1 MQHHSVHFA
10 ASASGRQTRRSRRGA
25 FARLIR
31 GPEQGFAAA
40 PAGGRPDGRKANIT
54 RQYDVK
60 EAMGAQYRK
69 NGGCLPLSLTFEE
82 PKDYLAVVFYC
93 VGDC

>member
-1 MQHHSVHFA
+1 MQCPHREGRHA
-10 ASASGRQTRRSRRGA
+10 AAAGGGA

-31 GPEQGFAAA
+31 GPEQGLAAA

-54 RQYDVK
+54 RQYDVQ

>member
-1 MQHHSVHFA
+1 MHADDQSKYTEPEGL
-10 ASASGRQTRRSRRGA
+10 SGNRNQCRGRVLA
-25 FARLIR
+25 LC
-31 GPEQGFAAA
+31 
-40 PAGGRPDGRKANIT
+40 PDGRKANIT
-54 RQYDVK
+54 RQYDVQ

>member
-1 MQHHSVHFA
+1 M
-10 ASASGRQTRRSRRGA
+10 SATGRQTRRSRQGA
-25 FARLIR
+25 FARLIL
-31 GPEQGFAAA
+31 GPEQGLAAA

-54 RQYDVK
+54 RQYDVQ

-69 NGGCLPLSLTFEE
+69 NGGCLPLSLTFGE
-82 PKDYLAVVFYC
+82 PKDYLAVVFYR